1 MESERQNEH
10 PQAALIRKNLVR
22 MSAWTEIVLLGFVG
36 IALFIAALVVVVQG
50 VFLFGSNLIYR
61 HYGIGLELLLDRML
75 ITMMIVEILDTV
87 RITISSHTL
96 RCQPFLI
103 VGVIAATRQ
112 ILLITL
118 QSTVTSASSMKSGL
132 PDSLSL
138 IGLVLVIIGLAIA
151 LAVLKKSNIP

>member
-1 MESERQNEH
+1 MDSDDEH
-10 PQAALIRKNLVR
+10 AHAHTVPTRANLVR
-22 MSAWTEIVLLGFVG
+22 LSDWTEIVLLGFVG
-36 IALFIAALVVVVQG
+36 AALFIAAVVVVVQG
-50 VFLFGSNLIYR
+50 VFLFATNLFDR

-87 RITISSHTL
+87 RITISSHKL

-118 QSTVTSASSMKSGL
+118 QSTVTSTSSLKSNL

-138 IGLVLVIIGLAIA
+138 VGLVLVIIGLAIA
-151 LAVLKKSNIP
+151 LAILKKSNIP